1 MVKTI
6 FELAINLI
14 EIFICVEFVTKYL
27 GCKHGKTKSTLGF
40 VSTWLIGFA
49 VLTLIN
55 HITFFET
62 VGAYIPGVIY
72 FVYAIF
78 FLKGS
83 LLLKLWVAVLAQ
95 TLVTII
101 AVVTNLFVCVVIGY
115 DPYLMITVFNS
126 IRIISV
132 IGTKVLLFL
141 ITRIMLKF
149 RYASPVDKGTL
160 VTLILIP
167 LLSTISLSCLMIP
180 AFEHSEIRIYLLTGM
195 MAIVMANIFAYGFFV
210 KLNRDY
216 ETNLHHK
223 IQKHQYEQ
231 QIISQ
236 TKHLDEILVMQKKL
250 RAFRHD
256 IQNHFIA
263 ISGYFS
269 SAEYQAGIDYIN
281 GIKDFISD
289 EPESVDTGN
298 VAFDAIISTKR
309 TVAESKGIEF
319 VTNIQIPEKLNI
331 EAIDLCVIFGNA
343 LDNAIEA
350 CEKLTDD
357 RRYISL
363 SAVYDE
369 QQLICKIVN
378 SAIKPNETL
387 NTTKPDK
394 NNHGFGFENIKQALS
409 KYNHVMKID
418 QSNGEFVLSFVI
430 FNC

>member
-149 RYASPVDKGTL
+149 RYTSPVDKGTL

-223 IQKHQYEQ
+223 IQKQQYLQ
-231 QIISQ
+231 QINSQ
-236 TKHLDEILVMQKKL
+236 SKHLNEILVMQKQLKS
-250 RAFRHD
+250 FKHD
-256 IQNHFIA
+256 IANHYITLGGYLD
-263 ISGYFS
+263 SGDLEGGKNY
-269 SAEYQAGIDYIN
+269 IDKIN
-281 GIKDFISD
+281 GEISKKDVI
-289 EPESVDTGN
+289 DTGN
-298 VAFDAIISTKR
+298 IALDAIISTKKAL
-309 TVAESKGIEF
+309 AEEKGIIF
-319 VTNIQIPEKLNI
+319 KSTVQIPEQLP
-331 EAIDLCVIFGNA
+331 IDAADICIIFGNA

-350 CEKLTDD
+350 CDKIANGDKNICLSVIYEDD
-357 RRYISL
+357 SIL
-363 SAVYDE
+363 
-369 QQLICKIVN
+369 CKISN
-378 SAIKPNETL
+378 TINAEKKITMT
-387 NTTKPDK
+387 TTKKDK
-394 NNHGFGFENIKQALS
+394 ENHGFGIENIKQALS
-409 KYNHVMKID
+409 KYNHVVKMD
-418 QSNGEFVLSFVI
+418 QTDKEFVFSFII
-430 FNC
+430 FNK

>member
-223 IQKHQYEQ
+223 IQKQQYLQ
-231 QIISQ
+231 QINSQ
-236 TKHLDEILVMQKKL
+236 SKHLNEILVMQRQLKSFK
-250 RAFRHD
+250 HD
-256 IQNHFIA
+256 IANHYITLGGYLD
-263 ISGYFS
+263 SGDLEGGKNY
-269 SAEYQAGIDYIN
+269 IDKIN
-281 GIKDFISD
+281 GEISKKDVI
-289 EPESVDTGN
+289 DTGN
-298 VAFDAIISTKR
+298 IALDAIISTKKAL
-309 TVAESKGIEF
+309 AEEKGIIF
-319 VTNIQIPEKLNI
+319 KSTVQIPEQLP
-331 EAIDLCVIFGNA
+331 IDAADICIIFGNA

-350 CEKLTDD
+350 CDKIANGDKNICLSVIYEDD
-357 RRYISL
+357 SIL
-363 SAVYDE
+363 
-369 QQLICKIVN
+369 CKISN
-378 SAIKPNETL
+378 TINAEKKITMT
-387 NTTKPDK
+387 TTKKDK
-394 NNHGFGFENIKQALS
+394 ENHGFGIENIKQALS

>member
-27 GCKHGKTKSTLGF
+27 GCKHSKTKSTLGF

-78 FLKGS
+78 FLKGN

-101 AVVTNLFVCVVIGY
+101 AVVTNLFVCVIIGY

-223 IQKHQYEQ
+223 IQKQQYIQ
-231 QIISQ
+231 QINSQ
-236 TKHLDEILVMQKKL
+236 SKHLDEILVMQKQLKS
-250 RAFRHD
+250 FKHD
-256 IQNHFIA
+256 IANHYIA
-263 ISGYFS
+263 LGGYLDSGDLEGCKNY
-269 SAEYQAGIDYIN
+269 IDKIN
-281 GIKDFISD
+281 GEILKMNVI
-289 EPESVDTGN
+289 DTGN
-298 VAFDAIISTKR
+298 IALDAIISTKKALAEEKDINFES
-309 TVAESKGIEF
+309 TV
-319 VTNIQIPEKLNI
+319 QIPEQLP
-331 EAIDLCVIFGNA
+331 IDAADMCIIFGNA

-350 CEKLTDD
+350 CD
-357 RRYISL
+357 
-363 SAVYDE
+363 
-369 QQLICKIVN
+369 KIVN
-378 SAIKPNETL
+378 GEKYICLSVVYEEESILCKISNTINTEKKIALT
-387 NTTKPDK
+387 TTKKDK
-394 NNHGFGFENIKQALS
+394 ENHGFGIENIKQALS
-409 KYNHVMKID
+409 KYNHVMKMD
-418 QSNGEFVLSFVI
+418 QTDKEFVFSFII
-430 FNC
+430 FNK